1 MLTFKEYSEFARL
14 SDLYPRVT
22 GVGGQI
28 LPVYPALAMMG
39 EIGEVAEKLLTG
51 KDGLLDEIGDVLWYV
66 DAAARDLG
74 LTLCQVVDDGRDMQ
88 TFRSLRDSILVG
100 IGEMET
106 FVLRLLVSAS
116 KFSERVKKYWR
127 DGGEITLEACTI
139 DLHGVLCDLHRVAVV
154 AGWNLESAARANMAK
169 LASRRARGVVS
180 GSGDN
185 R

>member
-14 SDLYPRVT
+14 SDMYPRVT

-28 LPVYPALAMMG
+28 LPVYPALALMG
-39 EIGEVAEKLLTG
+39 ESGELAEKIAGHRLQQVEYLN
-51 KDGLLDEIGDVLWYV
+51 EIGDMLWYI

-74 LTLCQVVDDGRDMQ
+74 LELDRVSSSLTFGSFARMVNSADDDHEDIVTLRC
-88 TFRSLRDSILVG
+88 
-100 IGEMET
+100 
-106 FVLRLLVSAS
+106 VSMCS
-116 KFSERVKKYWR
+116 KFSEYIKKAWR
-127 DGGEITLEACTI
+127 DQHIAPVENCRLYLQDALAS
-139 DLHGVLCDLHRVAVV
+139 LHQVSTCVYSD
-154 AGWNLESAARANMAK
+154 LESAARANMAK

>member
-14 SDLYPRVT
+14 SDMYPRVT

-39 EIGEVAEKLLTG
+39 EIGEVAEKLPAG
-51 KDGLLDEIGDVLWYV
+51 GDGLLNEFGDVLWYV

-74 LTLCQVVDDGRDMQ
+74 LTLDEVVEGAIERRA
-88 TFRSLRDSILVG
+88 FCNFENSIHVG
-100 IGEMET
+100 SGD
-106 FVLRLLVSAS
+106 SAS
-116 KFSERVKKYWR
+116 HALKLIAHASVFSERIKKYWR
-127 DGGEITLEACTI
+127 DGGKVQTDVCMV
-139 DLHGVLCDLHRVAVV
+139 DLHGVLCQLHRVAVIC
-154 AGWNLESAARANMAK
+154 GWNLESAARANMAK